1 MISVSDQ
8 VVSYYSRKDSKEKHF
23 TLTHKKQN
31 HRSTK
36 REKIK
41 IKRKRKFVMPKFQI
55 KREKNI
61 YIITKN
67 KDRGKYN
74 N

>member
-36 REKIK
+36 ERENKNKKEKKICNAK
-41 IKRKRKFVMPKFQI
+41 ISNQKRKKY
-55 KREKNI
+55 I
-61 YIITKN
+61 YYN
-67 KDRGKYN
+67 KK
-74 N
+74 